1 MLALLR
7 QRRRL
12 LPYSGSYS
20 IRDPKEECGWRD
32 LNPHGCPPAPKAGA
46 SASSATSA
54 WSPIES
60 HYSVFEKNCQLRF
73 CLIFR
78 ASFPQLQ
85 YTGIPCPRTVT
96 GFCRCFAFQVGK
108 IRGHNG
114 IIRNFQFRK
123 FLPMKSNF
131 PPTDAL
137 KYPYLPRHFLLF
149 LIVVIKEII
158 RPVSL
163 VIADDRF

>member
-73 CLIFR
+73 CLIRGF
-78 ASFPQLQ
+78 AFSFWGLCILYKICCQVVLL
-85 YTGIPCPRTVT
+85 TTVT
-96 GFCRCFAFQVGK
+96 PLDPNAHKVPPVLSFCLFSYAVFDSFY
-108 IRGHNG
+108 IDPIHLFG
-114 IIRNFQFRK
+114 IG
-123 FLPMKSNF
+123 SV
-131 PPTDAL
+131 
-137 KYPYLPRHFLLF
+137 LL
-149 LIVVIKEII
+149 
-158 RPVSL
+158 SL
-163 VIADDRF
+163 SADHLWRFGLHSFG